1 MDEET
6 LKRLKRRYIWGVF
19 WSVLFAAAAVTAIAL
34 VADTAFWTTVVKP
47 APTYVRVIIAAL
59 LIAPAVYIVSILIT
73 RRSQDYQD
81 AKRRYESERTKG

>member
-1 MDEET
+1 MNEET
-6 LKRLKRRYIWGVF
+6 VKRLKRRYVWGVI
-19 WSVLFAAAAVTAIAL
+19 WSVVIGVAGVTAIAWI
-34 VADTAFWTTVVKP
+34 ADTAFWTNVVKP
-47 APTYVRVIIAAL
+47 APTYARVIIAAL